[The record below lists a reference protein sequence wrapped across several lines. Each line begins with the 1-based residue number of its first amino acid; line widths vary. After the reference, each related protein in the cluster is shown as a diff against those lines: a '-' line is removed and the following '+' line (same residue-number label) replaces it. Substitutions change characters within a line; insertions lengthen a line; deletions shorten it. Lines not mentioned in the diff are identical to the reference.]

1 MEYLIR
7 NGWIIDGTGKP
18 GFTGD
23 VRISGDRIT
32 AVGPALPQDGAE
44 VIDASG
50 KIVIPGLID
59 PHVHEEWICLIDGTY
74 ELFLRQGVTTVVNGN
89 CGHSVVPGPTK
100 RNIEYYYGNG
110 LMSERQRA
118 VYEER
123 FPEWEDFDGYARA
136 VEARGTNLNL
146 CTLMGHGTLRWSVMG
161 GAFEREPD
169 ATEQAEIQ
177 RLLDKALAQG
187 AFGLSFGLD
196 YVPGRY
202 ADTDELAAF
211 ARVVTGYGGVVA
223 AHLRHV
229 LGVKEA
235 TEEFMEVGRRSGAK
249 LQVSHLKASC
259 PEAFDAA
266 LAYANAGGRVLIDTI
281 PATTAHC
288 QSRDRALLFMMST
301 CDELFDQGLDGIK
314 QAIRTPEGR
323 ALLRK
328 DPYFVDRDQS
338 LNTLWMTGDP
348 AMDGKSVQELAD
360 AAGIDSKEYLLD
372 LLAGDRDFVLW
383 CGGAGRRDFAMESHV
398 ESIRQ
403 NPYVCAGS
411 DEILG
416 DPELPYDWYELLRR
430 GAMPNFI
437 QGYLRMGMPLEEI
450 IRRNTSMVADHF
462 DIVNR
467 GRLAPGSFAD
477 VAVIDLEAYAFP
489 SEDDITPLKPL
500 AMASGVAC
508 VLVNGIPVLQNG
520 EAFKAFPGRVLRHER
535 QKGALA

>member
-1 MEYLIR
+1 MEYMIR

-32 AVGPALPQDGAE
+32 AVGPSLPDDGAT
-44 VIDASG
+44 VIDAAG

-74 ELFLRQGVTTVVNGN
+74 EMFLRQGVTTVVNGN
-89 CGHSVVPGPTK
+89 CGHSVVPGPTEK
-100 RNIEYYYGNG
+100 NIEYYYGNG

-118 VYEER
+118 EYKKR
-123 FPEWEDFDGYARA
+123 FPAWEDFDGYVKA
-136 VEARGTNLNL
+136 VEAKGTNLNL

-161 GAFEREPD
+161 GAFERKPD
-169 ATEQAEIQ
+169 DQEQAEIEQ
-177 RLLDKALAQG
+177 LLETALKQG

-202 ADTDELAAF
+202 AETGELADF
-211 ARVVTGYGGVVA
+211 AKVVAKHNGVVA
-223 AHLRHV
+223 AHLRHA
-229 LGVKEA
+229 LGVNEA
-235 TEEFMEVGRRSGAK
+235 TQEFMEVGRLSGAK

-259 PEAFDAA
+259 PEAFDTAWD
-266 LAYANAGGRVLIDTI
+266 YAKAGGRVLIDTI

-314 QAIRTPEGR
+314 RAIRTPEGR

-338 LNTLWMTGDP
+338 LNTLWMTGDS

-360 AAGIDSKEYLLD
+360 AAGQDAKEYLLD
-372 LLAGDRDFVLW
+372 LLAGERDFVLW
-383 CGGAGRRDFAMESHV
+383 CGGAGRRDFSMKSHV

-437 QGYLRMGMPLEEI
+437 QGYLKMGMPLEEI

-462 DIVNR
+462 DIASR
-467 GRLAPGSFAD
+467 GRLEAGSFAD
-477 VAVIDLEAYAFP
+477 VAVIDLETYAFP
-489 SEDDITPLKPL
+489 SETEITPLKPL
-500 AMASGVAC
+500 AMASGVDC
-508 VLVNGIPVLQNG
+508 VLVNGVLAMQNG
-520 EAFKAFPGRVLRHER
+520 EALQSFPGRVLRHE
-535 QKGALA
+535 G

>member
-1 MEYLIR
+1 MDIILR
-7 NGWIIDGTGKP
+7 NGFIVDGTGKP

-23 VRISGDRIT
+23 VRIAGKRIA
-32 AVGPALPQDGAE
+32 AVGESLPVAGAT

-50 KIVIPGLID
+50 KLVIPGLID

-89 CGHSVVPGPTK
+89 CGHSIVPGPAPD
-100 RNIEYYYGNG
+100 NIEYYYGNG

-118 VYEER
+118 AYKER
-123 FPEWEDFDGYARA
+123 FPQWTDFREYANA
-136 VEARGTNLNL
+136 VEAAGTNLNL

-161 GAFEREPD
+161 GAFEREPS
-169 ATEQAEIQ
+169 TSEQADIE
-177 RLLDKALAQG
+177 RLLDTALTQG

-202 ADTDELAAF
+202 ASTEELAGF
-211 ARVVTGYGGVVA
+211 ARVVARHGGVVA
-223 AHLRHV
+223 AHLRHA

-249 LQVSHLKASC
+249 LQVSHLKSSC
-259 PEAFDAA
+259 PAAFDVA
-266 LAYANAGGRVLIDTI
+266 LAYANAGGQVLVDTI

-288 QSRDRALLFMMST
+288 QSKDRALLFMMST

-314 QAIRTPEGR
+314 RAIKTPEGR

-328 DPYFVDRDQS
+328 DPYFVNRDQAQ
-338 LNTLWMTGDP
+338 NTLWMTGDP
-348 AMDGKSVQELAD
+348 AMDGKSVAELAA
-360 AAGIDSKEYLLD
+360 AAGTDAKEYLLD
-372 LLAGDRDFVLW
+372 LLAGEQDFVLW
-383 CGGAGRRDFAMESHV
+383 CGGTGRKDFAMEQHV
-398 ESIRQ
+398 DSIRA

-430 GAMPNFI
+430 GAMPAFI
-437 QGYLRMGMPLEEI
+437 QGYRRMGVPLPEI

-462 DIVNR
+462 DIKER
-467 GRLAPGSFAD
+467 GRLLPGQFAD
-477 VAVIDLEAYAFP
+477 VAVIDLEQYRFP
-489 SEDDITPLKPL
+489 TAQEIHPLKPL
-500 AMASGVAC
+500 TMATGVDY
-508 VLVNGIPVLQNG
+508 LFVNGSPAVDNQTIQKPM
-520 EAFKAFPGRVLRHER
+520 AGRVLRHGR
-535 QKGALA
+535 